1 MGVYKHDK
9 NKDKK
14 AGDGLALSEWNDL
27 RNAVAGHSGLGLA
40 LTESDN
46 VGIGIDT
53 PDAKLHVEGD
63 TLVHGQLLIG
73 EASKVKQAKLKFE
86 DAYPEEGAKR
96 ESAIIFAPDHGT
108 SDHAWIRFHSRQGAA
123 HNLEIQVSP
132 KGEDHL
138 VLNPKGGNVGIGID
152 APDTKLHVNGNILVD
167 ASSSHYLQVRNIKGN
182 SYSGKNQVDELY
194 LNYNTGKD
202 VHVGGMQ
209 TSNLHVNGDVE
220 ASKFIGDGSKLTN
233 LNMGSSIRI
242 GGWTI
247 KSNNGEIEFHYKDKK
262 QVWFSGAKGRRIA
275 TANAPTKH
283 EGGSYWLDNS

>member
-96 ESAIIFAPDHGT
+96 ESAIMLLLTTVRQIMLGSA
-108 SDHAWIRFHSRQGAA
+108 SIHARAQHIIWKYRCR
-123 HNLEIQVSP
+123 
-132 KGEDHL
+132 
-138 VLNPKGGNVGIGID
+138 
-152 APDTKLHVNGNILVD
+152 
-167 ASSSHYLQVRNIKGN
+167 R
-182 SYSGKNQVDELY
+182 
-194 LNYNTGKD
+194 
-202 VHVGGMQ
+202 
-209 TSNLHVNGDVE
+209 
-220 ASKFIGDGSKLTN
+220 
-233 LNMGSSIRI
+233 
-242 GGWTI
+242 
-247 KSNNGEIEFHYKDKK
+247 
-262 QVWFSGAKGRRIA
+262 KGRI
-275 TANAPTKH
+275 T
-283 EGGSYWLDNS
+283 SF